1 MSDKNETQEGM
12 LSFKNSNIYIK
23 TSDGT
28 EHKITEDHYVE
39 ILQQYNSESSTYI
52 ALNQQYSDG
61 LWYFDIIDFQY
72 KSELPARFRI
82 AKAGERK
89 KNGTLRIE
97 KNKLYIDLW
106 DNTALQIEKKSNI
119 ELNLEDGFSK
129 MRWKNVRVDYNDSKN
144 KWFFYDSSEHEH
156 ILQDKHKNFNGELEH
171 NQLSRITY

>member
-1 MSDKNETQEGM
+1 MRNANEMQEGM

-52 ALNQQYSDG
+52 ALNQQCADE

-72 KSELPARFRI
+72 KDEIQARFRI
-82 AKAGERK
+82 ATAGERK

-106 DNTALQIEKKSNI
+106 DETSVQLEKNTSV

-129 MRWKNVRVDYNDSKN
+129 MRWKNVRVDYNDSTK
-144 KWFFYDSSEHEH
+144 KWVYYDSSEHEH
-156 ILQDKHKNFNGELEH
+156 ALQDKHKNFYGELEH
-171 NQLSRITY
+171 NQLARITY